1 MKKGWKLISL
11 TSLKNI
17 LVSAFG
23 GLALGIEG
31 VLLHNS
37 YSPFGLLLALVTNV
51 VGLRAIGRHT
61 QSKKWQYFAFF
72 IWILVVYRAGSL
84 GVSQELL
91 IAGDRNGLIFLTGGL
106 VINFLTI
113 NRRTR
118 L

>member
-11 TSLKNI
+11 TSFKNI
-17 LVSAFG
+17 FVSTLG
-23 GLALGIEG
+23 GLALGVIG

-37 YSPFGLLLALVTNV
+37 FSPIGLLLALVTNV
-51 VGLRAIGRHT
+51 VGLRAIGRYA
-61 QSKKWQYFAFF
+61 QSKKWQYLSFL

-113 NRRTR
+113 NRRAK